1 MLAST
6 GVCRMRQRKRRRDQ
20 ARFRISGQQKGVS
33 LRQGKRDSFL
43 GNRKTNPN
51 RVRQFGKGGIGNRAR
66 RFNGNSS
73 FEYPEQDP
81 YDECKCKRQARAV
94 HLDGDDCVRG
104 SRKKQRERRDAG
116 ELPCS
121 MGHGD
126 FLFPRRWH
134 QLSEVIHSSHHLHL
148 WRKCSACY

>member
-6 GVCRMRQRKRRRDQ
+6 GVCRMRQRKCRRDQ

-33 LRQGKRDSFL
+33 LHQGTRDSFL

-51 RVRQFGKGGIGNRAR
+51 RVRQFGNGGIGNRAR

-73 FEYPEQDP
+73 FEYPEQNP
-81 YDECKCKRQARAV
+81 YDECKGKRQARAV

-104 SRKKQRERRDAG
+104 SRKKQRE
-116 ELPCS
+116 
-121 MGHGD
+121 
-126 FLFPRRWH
+126 
-134 QLSEVIHSSHHLHL
+134 
-148 WRKCSACY
+148 